1 MNNDVHRTKV
11 LVKICGLREIA
22 QVDAALDA
30 GADFLGVVFAQS
42 PRWITVE
49 RARAIR
55 ARVGP
60 RVEVVDA
67 TAAAFAAARHKTGRP
82 LLVGVFANQ
91 TPDEINRIAT
101 EVDLDI
107 VQLSGGEHPSLEGRL
122 MRPVLR
128 AVHVGPDDT
137 AERIL
142 AEAGRPPAT
151 VTLLDTKGAL
161 RGGSGRPFDWAIAEA
176 VARARPIMLA
186 GGLTPDNVA
195 EAIMSVMPWA
205 VDVSSGVESVGQK
218 DVAKIKA
225 FVEAAKQAMQS
236 TGAGV

>member
-11 LVKICGLREIA
+11 MVKVCGLCEIA
-22 QVDAALDA
+22 HVDAALAA
-30 GADFLGVVFAQS
+30 GADFLGVVFAKS
-42 PRWITVE
+42 PRQITVE

-55 ARVGP
+55 ARTGP

-67 TAAAFAAARHKTGRP
+67 TAPAFAAARHKAGRP
-82 LLVGVFANQ
+82 LLVGVFADQ
-91 TPDEINRIAT
+91 PPDEINRIAT

-107 VQLSGGEHPSLEGRL
+107 VQLSGGEQPALAGRL
-122 MRPVLR
+122 IRPVLR

-142 AEAGRPPAT
+142 TEAGRPPAT
-151 VTLLDTKGAL
+151 VTLLDTKSAL
-161 RGGSGRPFDWAIAEA
+161 RGGSGRPFDWSIAEA

-195 EAIMSVMPWA
+195 EAIMHVMPWA
-205 VDVSSGVESVGQK
+205 VDVSSGVESDGQK
-218 DVAKIKA
+218 DVAKITA
-225 FVEAAKQAMQS
+225 FVEAAKQAMQT
-236 TGAGV
+236 TGAGA